1 MRNVRSTTQTSV
13 AVLKSAAKGVMVAIE
28 GVRVRVR
35 ARERERERE
44 RERKKEREREKERK
58 REKER
63 ERGRARAR
71 SEREIL
77 ASLLICITLAQCAD
91 FHDFHYRICFL

>member
-35 ARERERERE
+35 VRVCVRERE
-44 RERKKEREREKERK
+44 RERKKERK

-63 ERGRARAR
+63 QRERARE
-71 SEREIL
+71 ERERDSGF
-77 ASLLICITLAQCAD
+77 SLNMYHTGPVCGLS
-91 FHDFHYRICFL
+91 

>member
-35 ARERERERE
+35 VRVCVRERE
-44 RERKKEREREKERK
+44 RERKKERK

-63 ERGRARAR
+63 QRESARAR

-91 FHDFHYRICFL
+91 FHEFQYRICFL